1 MKQHTIDTLH
11 RVLVRKSDTVNL
23 ERLWS
28 PAFINYGISSG
39 IFYMTQYVLVAALP
53 IILTAE
59 LGGTVL
65 DAGLA
70 MTYFQIGTILCRPF
84 AGRLIDGLDKRI
96 ILLISSVLFF
106 IIMGLFN
113 LTTSLQTIFVL
124 RGIHGA
130 IFALGTT
137 VMAALAVVVLPASRK
152 GEGINMFAVFS
163 NIAMVLGP
171 AVGLY
176 TLQAYGSSALYIFL
190 TIMTA
195 LAFILS
201 NVIRLPKE
209 LAKPK
214 QKSSKGWSIS
224 QFIEKRSLPWA
235 LMGLFIGFTYSG
247 VLVFI
252 PIELNSMG
260 AGVWGSVFFALFALM
275 IIISRPLVGKVYA
288 RYGSRFVIYP
298 GVGLFIVGLA
308 ILGVV
313 STPVGIICTAPLL
326 GLGYGAAQPAFQ
338 ALAVQSAPIE
348 RAGVSTATYFLALDI
363 AVGAGSVILAL
374 IANALGYQSL
384 YQITSLIMII
394 ALALYHFVIR
404 KHSYIGE

>member
-1 MKQHTIDTLH
+1 MNTD
-11 RVLVRKSDTVNL
+11 
-23 ERLWS
+23 RLWS
-28 PAFINYGISSG
+28 PAFINYGVSSG

-59 LGGTVL
+59 LGGSAL

-84 AGRLIDGLDKRI
+84 AGRLIDGLDKRV
-96 ILLISSVLFF
+96 ILLISSALFF
-106 IIMGLFN
+106 VIMGLFN

-124 RGIHGA
+124 RGLHGV

-176 TLQAYGSSALYIFL
+176 ALQAYGSSALYMFL

-195 LAFILS
+195 LAFVLS

-214 QKSSKGWSIS
+214 RKTSKGWSIS

-313 STPVGIICTAPLL
+313 SSPVGIICTAPLL

-374 IANALGYQSL
+374 IANALGYQYL

-404 KHSYIGE
+404 KHSYVVE

>member
-1 MKQHTIDTLH
+1 MN
-11 RVLVRKSDTVNL
+11 SD
-23 ERLWS
+23 RLWS
-28 PAFINYGISSG
+28 PAFINYGVSSG

-59 LGGTVL
+59 LGGSAL

-96 ILLISSVLFF
+96 ILLISSALFF
-106 IIMGLFN
+106 VIMGLFN

-124 RGIHGA
+124 RGLHGA

-176 TLQAYGSSALYIFL
+176 ALQAYGSSALYMFL
-190 TIMTA
+190 TIITA

-214 QKSSKGWSIS
+214 QKNSKGWSIS

-260 AGVWGSVFFALFALM
+260 TGVWGSVFFALFALM

-298 GVGLFIVGLA
+298 GVTLFIVGLA

-374 IANALGYQSL
+374 IANALGYQYL

-404 KHSYIGE
+404 KHSYVVE

>member
-1 MKQHTIDTLH
+1 M
-11 RVLVRKSDTVNL
+11 SS

-28 PAFINYGISSG
+28 PAFINYGVSSG

-59 LGGTVL
+59 LGGTAL

-84 AGRLIDGLDKRI
+84 ARRLIDGLDKRI

-113 LTTSLQTIFVL
+113 LTTSLQPIFVL

-374 IANALGYQSL
+374 IANALGYQHL
-384 YQITSLIMII
+384 YQITAIVMII

-404 KHSYIGE
+404 KHSYIAE

>member
-1 MKQHTIDTLH
+1 MNID
-11 RVLVRKSDTVNL
+11 
-23 ERLWS
+23 RLWS
-28 PAFINYGISSG
+28 PAFINYGVSSG

-59 LGGTVL
+59 LGGSAL

-84 AGRLIDGLDKRI
+84 AGRLIDGLDKRV
-96 ILLISSVLFF
+96 ILLISSALFF
-106 IIMGLFN
+106 VIMGLFN

-124 RGIHGA
+124 RGLHGA

-176 TLQAYGSSALYIFL
+176 ALQAYGSSALYMFL

-195 LAFILS
+195 LAFVLS

-214 QKSSKGWSIS
+214 QKTSKGWSIS

-374 IANALGYQSL
+374 IANALGYQYL

-404 KHSYIGE
+404 KHSYVAE

>member
-1 MKQHTIDTLH
+1 M
-11 RVLVRKSDTVNL
+11 NL

-28 PAFINYGISSG
+28 PAFISYGISSG

-53 IILTAE
+53 IILTDE
-59 LGGTVL
+59 LGGTAL

-70 MTYFQIGTILCRPF
+70 MTYFQIGTILCRPL
-84 AGRLIDGLDKRI
+84 AGRLIDGLDKRV
-96 ILLISSVLFF
+96 ILLISSALFF
-106 IIMGLFN
+106 VIMGLFN
-113 LTTSLQTIFVL
+113 FTTSLQTIFVL
-124 RGIHGA
+124 RGLHGA

-176 TLQAYGSSALYIFL
+176 ALQAYGSSALYIFL
-190 TIMTA
+190 TITTA

-201 NVIRLPKE
+201 NIIRLPKE

-214 QKSSKGWSIS
+214 QKASKGWSIS

-260 AGVWGSVFFALFALM
+260 AGVWGSVFFALFAVM

-298 GVGLFIVGLA
+298 GVSLFIAGLT

-313 STPVGIICTAPLL
+313 TTPIGIICTAPLL

-338 ALAVQSAPIE
+338 ALAVQAAPIE

-374 IANALGYQSL
+374 IANALGYQHL
-384 YQITSLIMII
+384 YQITAIVMII
-394 ALALYHFVIR
+394 ALVLYHFIIR
-404 KHSYIGE
+404 KHSYIAE

>member
-1 MKQHTIDTLH
+1 M
-11 RVLVRKSDTVNL
+11 NL

-28 PAFINYGISSG
+28 PAFISYGISSG

-59 LGGTVL
+59 LGGTAL

-84 AGRLIDGLDKRI
+84 AGRLIDGLDKRV
-96 ILLISSVLFF
+96 ILLISSALFF
-106 IIMGLFN
+106 VIMGLFN

-124 RGIHGA
+124 RGLHGA

-176 TLQAYGSSALYIFL
+176 ALQAYGSSALYIFL
-190 TIMTA
+190 TITTA
-195 LAFILS
+195 FAFVLS

-214 QKSSKGWSIS
+214 QKASKGWSIS

-260 AGVWGSVFFALFALM
+260 AGVWGSVFFALFAVM

-298 GVGLFIVGLA
+298 GVSLFILGLA

-338 ALAVQSAPIE
+338 ALAVQAAPIE

-374 IANALGYQSL
+374 IANALGYQHL
-384 YQITSLIMII
+384 YQITAIVMII

-404 KHSYIGE
+404 KHSYIAE

>member
-1 MKQHTIDTLH
+1 M
-11 RVLVRKSDTVNL
+11 SS

-28 PAFINYGISSG
+28 PAFINYGVSSG

-59 LGGTVL
+59 LGGTAL

-124 RGIHGA
+124 RGLHGA

-176 TLQAYGSSALYIFL
+176 ALQAYGSSALYIFL
-190 TIMTA
+190 TGMTA
-195 LAFILS
+195 LALILS
-201 NVIRLPKE
+201 NIIRLPKE

-214 QKSSKGWSIS
+214 QKSSKGWHIS

-288 RYGSRFVIYP
+288 RFGSKFVIYP
-298 GVGLFIVGLA
+298 GVALFILGLSA
-308 ILGVV
+308 LGIVT
-313 STPVGIICTAPLL
+313 TPIGIICTAPLL

-374 IANALGYQSL
+374 IANALGYQYL
-384 YQITSLIMII
+384 YQITALIMVV

-404 KHSYIGE
+404 KHSYIAE

>member
-1 MKQHTIDTLH
+1 MNTD
-11 RVLVRKSDTVNL
+11 
-23 ERLWS
+23 RLWS
-28 PAFINYGISSG
+28 PAFINYGVSSG

-59 LGGTVL
+59 LGGSAL

-96 ILLISSVLFF
+96 ILLISSALFF
-106 IIMGLFN
+106 VIMGLFN

-124 RGIHGA
+124 RGLHGA

-176 TLQAYGSSALYIFL
+176 ALQAYGSSALYMFL

-195 LAFILS
+195 LAFVLS

-214 QKSSKGWSIS
+214 RKTSKGWSIS

-374 IANALGYQSL
+374 IANALGYQYL

-404 KHSYIGE
+404 KHSYVAE

>member
-1 MKQHTIDTLH
+1 M
-11 RVLVRKSDTVNL
+11 NL

-28 PAFINYGISSG
+28 PAFISYGISSG

-53 IILTAE
+53 IILTDE
-59 LGGTVL
+59 LGGTAL

-70 MTYFQIGTILCRPF
+70 MTYFQIGTILCRPL
-84 AGRLIDGLDKRI
+84 AGRLIDGLDKRV
-96 ILLISSVLFF
+96 ILLISSALFF
-106 IIMGLFN
+106 VIMGLFN

-124 RGIHGA
+124 RGLHGA

-176 TLQAYGSSALYIFL
+176 ALQAYGSSALYIFL
-190 TIMTA
+190 TITTA

-201 NVIRLPKE
+201 NIIRLPKE

-214 QKSSKGWSIS
+214 QKASKGWSIS

-260 AGVWGSVFFALFALM
+260 AGVWGSVFFALFAVM

-298 GVGLFIVGLA
+298 GVSLFIAGLT

-313 STPVGIICTAPLL
+313 TTPIGIICTAPLL
-326 GLGYGAAQPAFQ
+326 GLGYGAAQPACQ
-338 ALAVQSAPIE
+338 ALAVQAAPIE

-374 IANALGYQSL
+374 IANALGYQHL
-384 YQITSLIMII
+384 YQITAIVMII

-404 KHSYIGE
+404 KHSYIAE

>member
-1 MKQHTIDTLH
+1 M
-11 RVLVRKSDTVNL
+11 SS

-28 PAFINYGISSG
+28 PAFINYGVSSG

-59 LGGTVL
+59 LGGTAL

-106 IIMGLFN
+106 VIMGLFN

-124 RGIHGA
+124 RGLHGI

-152 GEGINMFAVFS
+152 GEGINMFVVFS

-176 TLQAYGSSALYIFL
+176 ALQAYGSSALYIFL
-190 TIMTA
+190 TGMTA
-195 LAFILS
+195 LALILS
-201 NVIRLPKE
+201 NIIRLPKE

-214 QKSSKGWSIS
+214 QKSSKGWHIS

-288 RYGSRFVIYP
+288 RFGSKFVIYP
-298 GVGLFIVGLA
+298 GVALFIFGLA
-308 ILGVV
+308 ALGIVT
-313 STPVGIICTAPLL
+313 TPIGIICTAPLL

-363 AVGAGSVILAL
+363 AVGAGSVVLAL
-374 IANALGYQSL
+374 IANALGYQYL
-384 YQITSLIMII
+384 YQITALIMVV

-404 KHSYIGE
+404 NHSYIAE

>member
-1 MKQHTIDTLH
+1 MNTD
-11 RVLVRKSDTVNL
+11 
-23 ERLWS
+23 RLWS
-28 PAFINYGISSG
+28 PAFINYGVSSG

-53 IILTAE
+53 IILTSE
-59 LGGTVL
+59 LGGSAL

-84 AGRLIDGLDKRI
+84 AGRLIDGLDKRV
-96 ILLISSVLFF
+96 ILLISSALFF
-106 IIMGLFN
+106 VIMGLFN

-124 RGIHGA
+124 RGLHGA

-176 TLQAYGSSALYIFL
+176 ALQAYGSSALYMFL

-214 QKSSKGWSIS
+214 QKKSKGWSIS

-235 LMGLFIGFTYSG
+235 FMGLFIGLTYSG

-308 ILGVV
+308 TLGVV

-374 IANALGYQSL
+374 IANALGYQYL

-404 KHSYIGE
+404 KHSYVVE

>member
-1 MKQHTIDTLH
+1 MN
-11 RVLVRKSDTVNL
+11 S

-28 PAFINYGISSG
+28 PAFINYGVSSG

-59 LGGTVL
+59 LGGTAL

-84 AGRLIDGLDKRI
+84 AGRLIDGLDKRV

-106 IIMGLFN
+106 VIMGLFN

-124 RGIHGA
+124 RGLHGI

-176 TLQAYGSSALYIFL
+176 ALQAYGSSALYIFL
-190 TIMTA
+190 TGMTA
-195 LAFILS
+195 LALILS
-201 NVIRLPKE
+201 NIIRLPKE

-214 QKSSKGWSIS
+214 QKSSKGWHIS

-260 AGVWGSVFFALFALM
+260 AGVWESVFFALFALM

-288 RYGSRFVIYP
+288 RFGSKFVIYP
-298 GVGLFIVGLA
+298 GVALFIFGLA
-308 ILGVV
+308 ALGIVT
-313 STPVGIICTAPLL
+313 TPIGIICTAPLL

-363 AVGAGSVILAL
+363 AVGAGSVVLAL
-374 IANALGYQSL
+374 IANALGYQYL
-384 YQITSLIMII
+384 YQITALIMVV

-404 KHSYIGE
+404 KHSYIAE

>member
-1 MKQHTIDTLH
+1 MSSQ
-11 RVLVRKSDTVNL
+11 
-23 ERLWS
+23 RLWS
-28 PAFINYGISSG
+28 PAFINYGVSSG

-59 LGGTVL
+59 LGGTAL

-163 NIAMVLGP
+163 NIAMVL
-171 AVGLY
+171 
-176 TLQAYGSSALYIFL
+176 
-190 TIMTA
+190 
-195 LAFILS
+195 
-201 NVIRLPKE
+201 
-209 LAKPK
+209 
-214 QKSSKGWSIS
+214 GWSIS

-404 KHSYIGE
+404 KHSYIAE

>member
-1 MKQHTIDTLH
+1 M
-11 RVLVRKSDTVNL
+11 SS

-28 PAFINYGISSG
+28 PAFINYGVSSG

-59 LGGTVL
+59 LGGTTL

-124 RGIHGA
+124 RGLHGA

-137 VMAALAVVVLPASRK
+137 VMSALAVVVLPASRK

-176 TLQAYGSSALYIFL
+176 ALQAYGSSALYIFL

-195 LAFILS
+195 LAFILG

-209 LAKPK
+209 LAKSK

-404 KHSYIGE
+404 KHSYIAE